1 MSTTSLTR
9 LMLAP
14 GFAQTQSA
22 GEKSWWP
29 RPERH
34 RCVCSEETRRQPSP
48 SGSYRRTVLT
58 AATESSARPSCR
70 IVTVVGPPP
79 SGEDTADVDVR
90 AREVRRA
97 EWIDDDVDTFH
108 VQLVVA
114 LLGAAVETERVLEA
128 RAPTALDGDPQ
139 DRGLAVG
146 LLGHQVPDLR
156 RCALGQ
162 SDESRLL

>member
-79 SGEDTADVDVR
+79 SAEATADERVDVPVLP
-90 AREVRRA
+90 EPQPEKRRLA
-97 EWIDDDVDTFH
+97 KKRKASGCSRSRIRRR
-108 VQLVVA
+108 LPA
-114 LLGAAVETERVLEA
+114 LLRLPRPGTS
-128 RAPTALDGDPQ
+128 
-139 DRGLAVG
+139 
-146 LLGHQVPDLR
+146 GHIHKKPR
-156 RCALGQ
+156 RSGC
-162 SDESRLL
+162 